1 MIRKFLLL
9 LPLFISYYYASAQ
22 SFSMEA
28 VGSYPFVT
36 ELTAA
41 RTGSKIA
48 FTVNEKGI
56 RNIYVAA
63 GPSFGLRRLTSYN
76 SDDGQ
81 EITSVSLS
89 SDGNWVTYVRGG
101 DHGAYD
107 ESIIRNPGSS
117 PLGQKIQIFVM
128 PFEGGTPRLVSEGD
142 YPIISPNSKQL
153 VFLKAGQVWMSSLTE
168 KTAARKMFDAKGT
181 MSDLQWS
188 PDGSKLAF
196 VANRDD
202 HSLIGIFRDSL
213 NAIQWIA
220 PEFSRD
226 QSPRWSPD
234 GGSIAFTR
242 RPPKGGAPD
251 SLTSE
256 AFQPWAIWKAEL
268 SSGKASELWKAPETR
283 RGSYPETNG
292 GTNLHWAAKNR
303 ITYVSYE
310 DGWPHLYSIH
320 QDGGKPL
327 SLTPGNFI
335 AEHVKLSVDGQWL
348 FFSSNAGKD
357 VEDRDRRHLV
367 RVPVDQAKME
377 LLTSGKGL
385 ESNPVILGN
394 GDQIAALFAN
404 AQQPNVPGIMTIKTK
419 AINPIGAGL
428 VPAEFPA
435 QALISPKPVSF
446 KAADGKMVYGQLF
459 EPKKGEAKKAAILFV
474 HGGPQRQMLLGWH
487 YGDYYSNTYA
497 LNQYLAS
504 QGFVVLAV
512 NYRLGIGYG
521 YDFQHPKQAW
531 TSGASE
537 YQDIQAAGK
546 WLSELPNVDGS
557 RIGIYGGSYGGYLTA
572 MALARDSK
580 IFAAGVDIHGEH
592 NLTVF
597 VPKEAAEQAPDL
609 AIAKSLMWKSSP
621 VAWLDNWTSP
631 VLIIHGDDDG
641 NVNFHQSVDLINRLK
656 PRKIPFETLMIPDD
670 THHWMKYKNML
681 QVDQSTADFL
691 IRNLRKP
698 LPKSN

>member
-1 MIRKFLLL
+1 MIKKYLLL
-9 LPLFISYYYASAQ
+9 LPLFLTFYSAGAQ
-22 SFSMEA
+22 SFSLEA
-28 VGSYPFVT
+28 IGSYPFVT

-41 RTGSKIA
+41 RTGAKIA
-48 FTVNEKGI
+48 FTVNEKGK
-56 RNIYVAA
+56 RNIYVAT
-63 GPSFGLRRLTSYN
+63 GPAFELRKLTSYN
-76 SDDGQ
+76 NDDGQ
-81 EITSVSLS
+81 ELS
-89 SDGNWVTYVRGG
+89 SVCLSGDGKWVAYVRGG

-107 ESIIRNPGSS
+107 ESIIRNPTSS
-117 PLGQKIQIFVM
+117 PLGQKIQVFVV
-128 PFEGGTPRLVSEGD
+128 PFDGGTPRMIAEGD
-142 YPIISPNSKQL
+142 YPVISPDSKQMA
-153 VFLKAGQVWMSSLTE
+153 FLKGGQVWISSLAE
-168 KTAARKMFDAKGT
+168 KATAKKLFDAKGS
-181 MSDLQWS
+181 MGDLQWS
-188 PDGSKLAF
+188 PDGTKLAF
-196 VANRDD
+196 VASRDD

-213 NAIQWIA
+213 TAIQWIA
-220 PEFSRD
+220 PAFSRD

-242 RPPKGGAPD
+242 RPARGGAPD
-251 SLTSE
+251 SLTAE
-256 AFQPWAIWKAEL
+256 IKQPWAIWKAEL
-268 SSGKASELWKAPETR
+268 STGKAAELWKAPETL

-327 SLTPGNFI
+327 SLTPGKFI
-335 AEHVKLSVDGQWL
+335 AEHVKLSVDGEWL
-348 FFSSNAGKD
+348 YFSSNAGK
-357 VEDRDRRHLV
+357 EAADRDRRHLV
-367 RVPVDQAKME
+367 RVPVDQAKSE
-377 LLTSGKGL
+377 LLTTGSGL
-385 ESNPVILGN
+385 ESNPVVIGN
-394 GDQIAALFAN
+394 GEQIAALFAN
-404 AQQPNVPGIMTIKTK
+404 AQQPNIPGILTIRTK
-419 AINPIGAGL
+419 AIKHVGTNLI
-428 VPAEFPA
+428 PAEFPTKE
-435 QALISPKPVSF
+435 LITPTPVSF
-446 KAADGKMVYGQLF
+446 KAEDGQMVYGQLF
-459 EPKKGEAKKAAILFV
+459 EPKNGAAKKAAILFV

-504 QGFVVLAV
+504 QGFIVLAV

-521 YDFQHPKQAW
+521 YDFQHPTQAW

-546 WLSELPNVDGS
+546 WLAKLPQVDGK

-572 MALARDSK
+572 MALARDSR

-597 VPKEAAEQAPDL
+597 VPKESGESAPDL
-609 AIAKSLMWKSSP
+609 AIAKELMWKSSP

-691 IRNLRKP
+691 IRYLRNP